1 MTRRQSHLAMIGA
14 AMTALGLSV
23 GLAFYALSDSLVFF
37 VAPSDIAAKGLKPG
51 ARVRIGGL
59 VEAGSVTH
67 GAGGKLEF
75 DVSDGKAKV
84 HVAFIGLP
92 PDLFR
97 EGQGVLAEGVLT
109 SPTLVD
115 ADTIL
120 AKHDEKYM
128 PKEVVEALKKQGR
141 WKEGAQ

>member
-1 MTRRQSHLAMIGA
+1 MTRRQNRLALIGA

-59 VEAGSVTH
+59 VEAGSVKH
-67 GAGGKLEF
+67 GDGEKLEF
-75 DVSDGKAKV
+75 DVTDGKAKV
-84 HVAFIGLP
+84 HVAFTGLP

-109 SPTLVD
+109 SATLVD